1 MILLYVTIL
10 KCNRRV
16 LLMYI
21 KDYIYQELFPGNVPS
36 LFSKNYLLIY
46 KNYLL
51 IYKLIFHIYPELRI
65 KQIK

>member
-21 KDYIYQELFPGNVPS
+21 KDYIYQELFPSNVPP
-36 LFSKNYLLIY
+36 LFSKKLFTYIQVNISYLS
-46 KNYLL
+46 
-51 IYKLIFHIYPELRI
+51 RI
-65 KQIK
+65 KD